1 MKINVLGLI
10 LKVKQM
16 LIDLS
21 THIFKIYVEQL
32 ILDQLGECRRERELF
47 LKYVY

>member
-10 LKVKQM
+10 LKVKQI
-16 LIDLS
+16 LIDS
-21 THIFKIYVEQL
+21 PTHIFNIYIEQL

-47 LKYVY
+47 FKYVY